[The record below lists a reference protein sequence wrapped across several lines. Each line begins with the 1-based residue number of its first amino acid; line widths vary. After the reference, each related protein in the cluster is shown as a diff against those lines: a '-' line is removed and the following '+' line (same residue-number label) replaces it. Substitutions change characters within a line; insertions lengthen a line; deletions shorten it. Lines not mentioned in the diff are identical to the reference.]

1 MDWLPD
7 SYWSNWGD
15 GVLGAFLTII
25 GLIILL
31 PFLVLALIAGIEL
44 LAVLVLLPF
53 VIVGRV
59 VFGRHWTVEVRR
71 GWVPWTEEQAGDW
84 QASGIRIHGLADE
97 IRAGDVPAQT
107 IGAKPAPD
115 AGEPEVS

>member
-1 MDWLPD
+1 MRLLPD

-15 GVLGAFLTII
+15 SVLGAFLTII
-25 GLIILL
+25 GLIILI

-44 LAVLVLLPF
+44 LLVLVFLPF

-84 QASGIRIHGLADE
+84 RDSSLRIYALADE
-97 IRAGDVPAQT
+97 IRAGSIPEQT
-107 IGAKPAPD
+107 LGEKPA
-115 AGEPEVS
+115 ARAA